1 MASEGSNIPSPVVR
15 QIDKQFLICSIC
27 LDRYKNPKVL
37 PCLHTF
43 CERCLQNYIPA
54 HSLTLSCPV
63 CRQTSI
69 LPEKG
74 VSALQN
80 NFFITNLM
88 DVLQRTPDN
97 SIEESSILE
106 TVTAVAAGKPLS
118 CPNHDG
124 NVSEMNSCGMYRYR
138 YMY

>member
-1 MASEGSNIPSPVVR
+1 MATEGSTLPSPVVR

-27 LDRYKNPKVL
+27 LDRYENPKVL

-69 LPEKG
+69 LPERG
-74 VSALQN
+74 VAALQN

-88 DVLQRTPDN
+88 DVAAITN
-97 SIEESSILE
+97 IA
-106 TVTAVAAGKPLS
+106 AVAPGQLLS
-118 CPNHDG
+118 CPNHG
-124 NVSEMNSCGMYRYR
+124 GSVRCFWRCVYCPCSTFKSETDL
-138 YMY
+138 